1 MVSTKTLISLFLIPL
16 FIGKLLVV
24 DASVLNLLSQ
34 GKVTVVK
41 TNCKKKTSGS
51 DSYDFEQY
59 VDSKNSVIEIG
70 SFCTPQFN
78 FNVFSWSLSVSEDM
92 NMQDDQLTSRLS
104 YLYLD
109 SHSPPPRLV

>member
-1 MVSTKTLISLFLIPL
+1 MSTKTLIALFLIPL
-16 FIGKLLVV
+16 FLGKLLIV
-24 DASVLNLLSQ
+24 DASVMNLLSQ

-41 TNCKKKTSGS
+41 THCKKKPSGS
-51 DSYDFEQY
+51 DSYDFEQH
-59 VDSKNSVIEIG
+59 VDSSNSVIEIG

-78 FNVFSWSLSVSEDM
+78 FNVFSWSLSVSEDI
-92 NMQDDQLTSRLS
+92 NMEDEQLTSILS